1 MARQDR
7 LAAPVILRAD
17 CARPGLC
24 YRRRFMATD
33 DEILNELKRLHR
45 RMTTL
50 SQQYDLL
57 NSKLTALRIKV
68 DALSTPG
75 FSLDDLDDDELDDL
89 VKSADILK
97 WPKEVPD

>member
-7 LAAPVILRAD
+7 LAGPVILRAD
-17 CARPGLC
+17 CGRPGLC

-57 NSKLTALRIKV
+57 SAKLSQLTIKV
-68 DALSTPG
+68 EAATTPG
-75 FSLDDLDDDELDDL
+75 FDLDDLDDDELDEL

-97 WPKEVPD
+97 FPKDA